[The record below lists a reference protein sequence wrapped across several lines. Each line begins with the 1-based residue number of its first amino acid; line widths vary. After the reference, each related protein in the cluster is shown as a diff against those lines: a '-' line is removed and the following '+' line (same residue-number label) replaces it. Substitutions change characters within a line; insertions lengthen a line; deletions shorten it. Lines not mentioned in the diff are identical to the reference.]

1 MLATH
6 YCVQMQKNVRN
17 KQTQL
22 VDLIK
27 IEKHKPSPNQHK
39 LNNAHQ
45 QLQDVDNYKITG
57 SIICSKEKL
66 VLEQEKPGK
75 FFFDQEK
82 QKQKSKT
89 IKQLQKEIT
98 NNETKPI
105 TMDYEILTFCKTF
118 FSNLYTKAKNK
129 HTDPGRI
136 INTNSI

>member
-6 YCVQMQKNVRN
+6 YCAQLQKNVRN

-22 VDLIK
+22 IDLIK

-66 VLEQEKPGK
+66 VL
-75 FFFDQEK
+75 DQEK

-105 TMDYEILTFCKTF
+105 TVDDEILTYCKTF
-118 FSNLYTKAKNK
+118 FSNLYTNAKNK

>member
-6 YCVQMQKNVRN
+6 YCVQLQKNVRN

-22 VDLIK
+22 IDLIK

-45 QLQDVDNYKITG
+45 QLQDVDNYKIRG

-66 VLEQEKPGK
+66 VL
-75 FFFDQEK
+75 DQEK

-89 IKQLQKEIT
+89 IKQLQKEIS

-105 TMDYEILTFCKTF
+105 TMDYEILTYCKTF

>member
-6 YCVQMQKNVRN
+6 YCVQLQKNVRN

-22 VDLIK
+22 IDLIK

-45 QLQDVDNYKITG
+45 QLQDVDNYKIRG

-66 VLEQEKPGK
+66 VL
-75 FFFDQEK
+75 DQEK

-105 TMDYEILTFCKTF
+105 TMDYEILTYCKTF